1 MELIKHFD
9 FYQSLKPFK
18 EFSGISEDKLYQTI
32 PVDWAIVITDI
43 LGSTRAVNE
52 GRYKEVNLIG
62 AATISCFVNLI
73 GTHDLPFVFG
83 GDGATLLVPNAV
95 LPLLLEELL
104 KLKRL
109 AQKQFH
115 LELRIGYV
123 EISTLKALGQEF
135 KVAKYELSPGN
146 FLAQFKGGALSFAEN
161 LIKLKDP
168 RVQLLEASEG
178 ATDAHLQG
186 LSCRLKPLKSVH
198 GEILT
203 LLCKPL
209 SGKQPEAAIQEVLSQ
224 LAAILNDDF
233 NTATPVT
240 TENLNWPIPAAHN
253 DYESQLKTK
262 TLPYFLTWLTTF
274 LYATISNLSLKYG
287 FRIGNFIP
295 ANYKEELKLNSDF
308 KKFDETLRMVL
319 DCTPQQIERIKTVL
333 EDLKKQDLISY
344 GMHVSKEALMTCVVL
359 SPTANKHIHFI
370 DGSDGGYTMA
380 AVQMKKQLQSLI

>member
-1 MELIKHFD
+1 MEFIKYFE
-9 FYQSLKPFK
+9 FYHSLKPFN
-18 EFSGISEDKLYQTI
+18 EFSGISEDKMYQTI
-32 PVDWAIVITDI
+32 PIDWTLVITDI
-43 LGSTRAVNE
+43 LGSTNAIKE

-95 LPLLLEELL
+95 LPSLIDELL

-115 LELRIGYV
+115 LDLRIGYV
-123 EISTLKALGQEF
+123 EISALKALGQEF
-135 KVAKYELSPGN
+135 KIAKYELSPGN

-168 RVQLLEASEG
+168 RIQLLEVPEG
-178 ATDAHLQG
+178 ATDVHLKG

-209 SGKQPEAAIQEVLSQ
+209 SGENSGAVIQEVLNK
-224 LAAILNDDF
+224 LVAVLNNDL
-233 NTATPVT
+233 NTATPVN
-240 TENLNWPIPAAHN
+240 TENLSWPIPATHN
-253 DYESQLKTK
+253 DYETQLNTK
-262 TLPYFLTWLTTF
+262 ALPYFLAWITTF
-274 LYATISNLSLKYG
+274 LYASISNLSLKYG

-295 ANYKEELKLNSDF
+295 AKYKEELKLNSDF

-319 DCTPQQIERIKTVL
+319 DCSPQQIEQIQTVL
-333 EDLKKQDLISY
+333 EDLRKQNLISY
-344 GMHVSKEALMTCVVL
+344 GMHISKEALMTCVVL
-359 SPTANKHIHFI
+359 SPTTNKHIHFI

-380 AVQMKKQLQSLI
+380 AIQMKKQL